1 MKPRLCLGVATLGV
15 SSLLSLAVLTTS
27 NSEAWSSQNRARAI
41 ARLCLAGFNAAMDHA
56 GKDPPAGM
64 ADYTCQC
71 FMKQVNAELTI
82 VSAQATCSER
92 AAARFQL

>member
-1 MKPRLCLGVATLGV
+1 MKSRLRLGVATLGV
-15 SSLLSLAVLTTS
+15 SGLLSLAVLATS
-27 NSEAWSSQNRARAI
+27 NFEAWSSQNRAI
-41 ARLCLAGFNAAMDHA
+41 ARLCLAGFNAAMNHA